1 MKITWFHKTF
11 EIKNPDKELWSE
23 AEIASTG
30 TWPKLLIK
38 CKKGSAL
45 FTCMQR
51 RVRGVVGDLNSR
63 NYLVIQVVVL
73 KKVLPPNLKP

>member
-38 CKKGSAL
+38 SNKGSAL

-51 RVRGVVGDLNSR
+51 SKKSGSR
-63 NYLVIQVVVL
+63 DITNYGLRFGGRTFFRTTT
-73 KKVLPPNLKP
+73 